1 MLIINSICN
10 NLYKFVSMSD
20 IEKEIFEVEEFNEEL
35 EQPKPKNKRKLT
47 DEQKQRNLENLK
59 RGREKALI
67 NRRKKAELKK
77 LEKEEKEKDIDSKLE
92 MLKRKRANKSVE
104 LLKSPVKEYENKHEK
119 SNPNPS
125 SSGPNVDNKLLEQ
138 LNEFEL
144 ELQTLKSNTNNQKP
158 VNNVLE
164 KPKQVEK
171 HKPLQKPKE
180 IESPKVEIKKN
191 NIF

>member
-92 MLKRKRANKSVE
+92 MIKRKRANKSVE
-104 LLKSPVKEYENKHEK
+104 PLKSPVKEYKNEHEK
-119 SNPNPS
+119 SNPNTS

-138 LNEFEL
+138 LNE
-144 ELQTLKSNTNNQKP
+144 LK
-158 VNNVLE
+158 
-164 KPKQVEK
+164 
-171 HKPLQKPKE
+171 
-180 IESPKVEIKKN
+180 
-191 NIF
+191 

>member
-1 MLIINSICN
+1 
-10 NLYKFVSMSD
+10 MSD

-104 LLKSPVKEYENKHEK
+104 PLKSPVKEYENKHEK
-119 SNPNPS
+119 
-125 SSGPNVDNKLLEQ
+125 
-138 LNEFEL
+138 
-144 ELQTLKSNTNNQKP
+144 
-158 VNNVLE
+158 
-164 KPKQVEK
+164 
-171 HKPLQKPKE
+171 
-180 IESPKVEIKKN
+180 
-191 NIF
+191 

>member
-1 MLIINSICN
+1 
-10 NLYKFVSMSD
+10 MSD

-77 LEKEEKEKDIDSKLE
+77 LEKEEKEKDTDSKLE

-104 LLKSPVKEYENKHEK
+104 PLKSPGNEYENKHEK

-125 SSGPNVDNKLLEQ
+125 TPNVDNKLLEQ
-138 LNEFEL
+138 LNELKL

-180 IESPKVEIKKN
+180 IESPKVEIKEKPHFLKATEIYN
-191 NIF
+191 LLYNV